1 MGKGEGERRKGK
13 GKGIGERER
22 RKGNGTVKGERR
34 KGKGTGFFFGNSKLW
49 FAPFIGCA
57 CVPFVKGKGKEE
69 GKEKG
74 EQGKRKEE
82 GKGERQRRTEKRI
95 FYVSQANCAIDSAQL
110 LCVCVHL
117 GVDCPISVSFSGGT
131 VVIYSSLCAFYVSQS
146 ELRHLQCTV
155 SVCVCVCVH
164 MI

>member
-74 EQGKRKEE
+74 EQGKRKEK

-110 LCVCVHL
+110 LCVCASRGGLPYFGEFFRGNVLFTARCVHFMSPK
-117 GVDCPISVSFSGGT
+117 VNCA
-131 VVIYSSLCAFYVSQS
+131 IYSAQLVY
-146 ELRHLQCTV
+146 
-155 SVCVCVCVH
+155 VCVCAC
-164 MI
+164 I

>member
-34 KGKGTGFFFGNSKLW
+34 KGTGFFFGNSKLW

-57 CVPFVKGKGKEE
+57 CVPFVKGKGNEE

-74 EQGKRKEE
+74 EQGKRKEK

-131 VVIYSSLCAFYVSQS
+131 VLFTARCVHFMSPKVNCAIYSAQLVY
-146 ELRHLQCTV
+146 
-155 SVCVCVCVH
+155 VCVCAC
-164 MI
+164 I